1 MSNPRVRVML
11 GLSLLVALSSASA
24 QRAVKVATI
33 SPLTGSLAVL
43 GQDIRQGAETALRL
57 RSAAL
62 RAAGLN
68 VTLQSFDDTGNATR
82 GVNVAQQVLADAS
95 ILGVVGPLNSGVSL
109 RVSEVLAKDNIA
121 VISPTSTSDTLT
133 EQKWNNFFRVVAPD
147 RAQADAA
154 SAYIADVLKPK
165 SVFIV
170 TDNTTYGNSLT
181 QQLQANLKEQNVRI
195 AAYVGVSSDA
205 GYRPLVSR
213 IKESGAEL
221 VFFGGTPDKG
231 GPFLKQLRDGGV
243 TTRFMGG
250 DALDSEVLTRT
261 AGVAARD
268 TLFTTVFG
276 PVSAFANRT
285 AFVNAYE
292 SAFKKA
298 PSGIAAFSFDA
309 MNVLLDS
316 LERAAKNGAVTRQ
329 GVLDAVRATNFDA
342 SGALTGRISFTK
354 SGERANSPLFL
365 IRVSDTTLTSRVER
379 VLRYTAR

>member
-1 MSNPRVRVML
+1 MFHSRARVIL
-11 GLSLLVALSSASA
+11 GLSLLAALSSASA

-33 SPLTGSLAVL
+33 SPLTGSLAAL
-43 GQDIRQGAETALRL
+43 GQDIKQGAEVAFRMH
-57 RSAAL
+57 SAAL

-68 VTLQSFDDTGNATR
+68 VTLQSFDDNGNATR
-82 GVNVAQQVLADAS
+82 GVNVAQQILSDS
-95 ILGVVGPLNSGVSL
+95 SFLGVVGPLNSGVSL
-109 RVSEVLAKDNIA
+109 RVSEVLSKGNIA

-165 SVFIV
+165 SVFVV

-181 QQLQANLKEQNVRI
+181 QQLQGNLKDKNVRVV
-195 AAYVGVSSDA
+195 AYVGVSEDA
-205 GYRPLVSR
+205 GYKALVNR
-213 IKESGAEL
+213 VKESGAEL

-231 GPFLKQLRDGGV
+231 GPFLKLLRDGGV

-261 AGVAARD
+261 AGAAARD

-276 PVSAFANRT
+276 PVSAFANRST
-285 AFVNAYE
+285 FVNAYE
-292 SAFKKA
+292 AAFKKA

-316 LERAAKNGAVTRQ
+316 LERAAKNGAPTRES
-329 GVLDAVRATNFDA
+329 VLAAVRTTNFDA
-342 SGALTGRISFTK
+342 STALTGRIAFTK
-354 SGERANSPLFL
+354 TGERSNSPLFL